1 MKYKY
6 KKTLVLSSL
15 VLGGFM
21 FLDLSTGPAN
31 GGYSVSGAPFGT
43 FGAGTYCSNCHGGG
57 SFAPTVTAQ
66 LLSGGTVV
74 PNGSNYV
81 AGWPYTLRIT
91 RTANAS
97 FSLLPNSG
105 FGFQVTCATTSG
117 STNVN
122 AWGTPPANT
131 AIRLL
136 SGRNYVEHTTK
147 LSKNITQVDI
157 PWTGPANGTGPVTF
171 YLALN
176 TVNGDGGTSGD
187 QPITTTANF
196 TQAPLSVTWL
206 YFRGFEKDNKN
217 ILEWATSSEINN
229 DHFTIERSEDGI
241 NYTLLTTVKSPNDGL
256 NIHHY
261 SFADESPAAKTF
273 YRIKQT
279 DHNGYETYFRT
290 IQVERLN
297 KLNLTSY
304 SLNGQL
310 IIKIQ
315 SPEEE
320 FLDVA
325 LYGID
330 GRKASFKTF
339 QLTRGENRLTLEQP
353 DNHGIYTL
361 RIIRN
366 GQIIHSGKVLIEK

>member
-1 MKYKY
+1 MKNNY
-6 KKTLVLSSL
+6 KKTIVLSSL

-43 FGAGTYCSNCHGGG
+43 FGAGTYCSSCHSGGN
-57 SFAPTVTAQ
+57 FAPTVTAQ

-81 AGWPYTLRIT
+81 PGWQYTLRIT

-122 AWGTPPANT
+122 TWGTPPANT
-131 AIRLL
+131 ANRLL
-136 SGRNYVEHTTK
+136 SSHNYIEHTTK
-147 LSKNITQVDI
+147 LSKTITQVDI

-176 TVNGDGGTSGD
+176 TVDGSGNTSGD
-187 QPITTTANF
+187 QPIATTANF
-196 TQAPLSVTWL
+196 TQAPLAVTWL
-206 YFRGFEKDNKN
+206 YFRGREDNSRN
-217 ILEWATSSEINN
+217 ILEWATSSELDN
-229 DHFTIERSEDGI
+229 DHFTIEKSNDGI
-241 NYTLLTTVKSPNDGL
+241 NYTELTTVKSSNDGL

-261 SFADESPAAKTF
+261 SYADENPSAKTF

-279 DHNGYETYFRT
+279 DQNGSETFFRT

-297 KLNLTSY
+297 KLNLTSF
-304 SLNGQL
+304 SRNGQVV
-310 IIKIQ
+310 IKMNVTEPKIV
-315 SPEEE
+315 EA
-320 FLDVA
+320 A
-325 LYGID
+325 LFSID
-330 GRKASFKTF
+330 GKKAVSKTF
-339 QLTRGENRLTLEQP
+339 QLSLGDNRLTLEQP
-353 DNHGIYTL
+353 ENQGIYTL
-361 RIIRN
+361 SIIGNGDRIY
-366 GQIIHSGKVLIEK
+366 SGKLIIE